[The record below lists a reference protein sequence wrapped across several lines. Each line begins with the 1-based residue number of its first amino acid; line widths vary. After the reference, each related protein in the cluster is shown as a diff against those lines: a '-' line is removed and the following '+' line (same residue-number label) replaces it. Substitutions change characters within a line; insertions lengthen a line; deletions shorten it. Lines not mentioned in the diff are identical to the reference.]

1 MNIEETKEAI
11 HVMKAFV
18 DGKDLEVLGPVGKWE
33 PLYFPRW
40 GWDDTKYR
48 IKPTYVLRPWTA
60 DEVPVGAI
68 LRYKGNN
75 QSIRILIV
83 CNQQAGLCGYQTNFP
98 YDYLRDEMEHS
109 TDCGKTWLPCGV
121 MEESK

>member
-60 DEVPVGAI
+60 DDVPLGAW
-68 LRYKGNN
+68 
-75 QSIRILIV
+75 IRFKK
-83 CNQQAGLCGYQTNFP
+83 AP
-98 YDYLRDEMEHS
+98 YDRHLLGWVSGQADRELWLEEREHS
-109 TDCGKTWLPCGV
+109 TDGGKTWLPCGV
-121 MEESK
+121 VEEAK

>member
-1 MNIEETKEAI
+1 MNIEETKECI
-11 HVMKAFV
+11 RVMQAFV

-60 DEVPVGAI
+60 DEVPLGAWMRKKQDVPHRWVVI
-68 LRYKGNN
+68 DTGNELW
-75 QSIRILIV
+75 R
-83 CNQQAGLCGYQTNFP
+83 QAWFE
-98 YDYLRDEMEHS
+98 DSEHS
-109 TDCGKTWLPCGV
+109 IDCGKTWLPCGV